1 MKILNKIVSCS
12 IYLIVFLLPWQTK
25 LILRSGLNNFQE
37 ISLYVSQ
44 LVLLLVFFLFVFY
57 KVNTRSLSG
66 KLSNVWY
73 FLAGF
78 ELFTL
83 FSFFFAS
90 DKVLAFY
97 GYLVVLAALGMF
109 YLLRAGTS
117 KENYEDSCFS
127 KIGILHA
134 FLASMFLQSI
144 LGIYQFLS
152 QSSFANKYLGLAVH
166 DPLTLG
172 TAVVETLSGRWLR
185 AYGGFDH
192 PNIFGGVLAIALILA
207 AYMLAKKKVINST
220 KELMS
225 SLFLFVFYFFAL
237 FALFFTFSRAAWL
250 AYAIGSLVLLISL
263 ALKEDRWVL
272 GRHLA
277 VIFFSAL
284 LLILVVIPYRELACT
299 RVSAE
304 GRLEQ
309 KSISE
314 RQEYLVDAQEMIKKK
329 WLFGVG
335 LNNYTVTLEK
345 AEPGQPGY
353 AYQPVH
359 NAFLVLWAQAGLISL
374 LCFLGFLFFLAKKDR
389 QETFSLAVIGVL
401 VVLMLF
407 DHWLFSLPFGVLFLF
422 FALGLI

>member
-1 MKILNKIVSCS
+1 MKIINKIVSCS
-12 IYLIVFLLPWQTK
+12 IYLVVFLLPWQTK

-44 LVLLLVFFLFVFY
+44 LVLVAAFLLFVFY
-57 KVNTRSLSG
+57 KANDRGFHGRLSDI
-66 KLSNVWY
+66 WY

-78 ELFTL
+78 EFFTF
-83 FSFFFAS
+83 FSFFFAP
-90 DKVLAFY
+90 DKVLAFS
-97 GYLVVLAALGMF
+97 GYLVILAGLGIF

-117 KENYEDSCFS
+117 KENYEDSCFN

-134 FLASMFLQSI
+134 FLASMFLQAV

-152 QSSFANKYLGLAVH
+152 QSSFANKYLGLAAH

-207 AYMLAKKKVINST
+207 AYMLAKKKVINSSR
-220 KELMS
+220 ELLS

-237 FALFFTFSRAAWL
+237 FALFFTFSRTAWL
-250 AYAIGSLVLLISL
+250 AYIIGSLVLLITLSV
-263 ALKEDRWVL
+263 KEDRWIL
-272 GRHLA
+272 GRYLA
-277 VIFFSAL
+277 VVFFSAL
-284 LLILVVIPYRELACT
+284 LLLLVVIPYRELVST
-299 RVSAE
+299 RLTAD

-309 KSISE
+309 KSITE
-314 RQEYLVDAQEMIKKK
+314 RREYLSDAKEIIGKN

-335 LNNYTVTLEK
+335 LNNYTVALEK

-353 AYQPVH
+353 VYQPVH
-359 NAFLVLWAQAGLISL
+359 NSFLVLWSQAGALSL
-374 LCFLGFLFFLAKKDR
+374 LFFLAFLVMLAKKDR
-389 QETFSLAVIGVL
+389 QEAFSLAVLGTL